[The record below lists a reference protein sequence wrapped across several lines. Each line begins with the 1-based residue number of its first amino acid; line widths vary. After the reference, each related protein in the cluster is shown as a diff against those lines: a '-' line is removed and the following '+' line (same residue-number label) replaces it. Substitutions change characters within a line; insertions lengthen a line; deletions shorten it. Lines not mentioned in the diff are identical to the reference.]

1 MKKYIITS
9 AISLVVGIAIALLC
23 FKSCETPSGTVTA
36 TSDTV
41 YIVKTILHTDSIAIP
56 KPYSVI
62 QHDTSYIDT
71 NTVIN
76 DYMAEKRYTL
86 PYSDTNIII
95 SNDIVIYKN
104 ALQSFKF
111 AYKITQ
117 KEKIITNTI
126 TEVKIKKEVFSF
138 QIGGGVN
145 YNLITKKVGGN
156 VAVGTTI
163 QRNCIDA
170 NYDFTN
176 KTITGIYKYKIFYL
190 NK

>member
-9 AISLVVGIAIALLC
+9 AISLIIGIAITLLC
-23 FKSCETPSGTVTA
+23 FKSCETPTGTITT

-41 YIVKTILHTDSIAIP
+41 YLTKIVNHTDSILVP
-56 KPYSVI
+56 KPYYVI

-111 AYKITQ
+111 AYRITQ

-126 TEVKIKKEVFSF
+126 TEVKIKNEVFSL
-138 QIGGGVN
+138 QIGGGTS
-145 YNLITKKVGGN
+145 YNLITKKFGGLIS
-156 VAVGTTI
+156 AGIDI
-163 QRNCIDA
+163 QRSCFNAD
-170 NYDFTN
+170 YDFIN
-176 KTITGIYKYKIFYL
+176 QTITANYKYKIFVL
-190 NK
+190 RK